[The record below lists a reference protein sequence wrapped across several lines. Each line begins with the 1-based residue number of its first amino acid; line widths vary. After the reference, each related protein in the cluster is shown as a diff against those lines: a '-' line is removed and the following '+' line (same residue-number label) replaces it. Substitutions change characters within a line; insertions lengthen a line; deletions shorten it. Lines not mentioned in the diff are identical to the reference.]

1 MHAAPLIAA
10 ALLAVP
16 GMAGLAAG
24 VQQLAGRI
32 PELLELL
39 AGLHLWLGQA
49 GRISQELVM
58 LAGGLAALVL
68 AGVLAWTALQSRAGV
83 RNRHD
88 S

>member
-1 MHAAPLIAA
+1 MQAAPLIAA

-16 GMAGLAAG
+16 GMTGLAAG
-24 VQQLAGRI
+24 VQQLAGRF

-39 AGLHLWLGQA
+39 AGLRLWLEQA

-68 AGVLAWTALQSRAGV
+68 AGVLVWTALQSRAGV